1 MIWNNAI
8 DNFVTP
14 LDTIDSDRIVGIK
27 CTFANC
33 RPLFILA
40 VYLPS
45 SNHALEEFKECL
57 DYLWALYDFLSADGF
72 VILLGEFNGD
82 LGNSLGD
89 KGKKEPNDR
98 GLLLLDFAN
107 FFNICPVNLL
117 KQCKGPLESFNS
129 HCGRYH
135 SALDYIFLPNC
146 LLNDIDSPETFY
158 QDVDNTS
165 DHLPILVNLKFS
177 ERLAIDLDCYNH
189 FGSGAKRKI
198 HWSNFS
204 HETINV
210 KYVTPLLVDLTD
222 FDISESN
229 DTETV
234 TKTITNLLLKHSYS
248 LSSPGSNR
256 NRKRKHG
263 VYVRLPDDVK
273 VARSQCKIAF
283 SFWKQDQFSVNSI
296 VHDNYRSKRKDYR
309 LALRNFLNHLEV
321 DRVKKLCAAAETDEK
336 LFWKLLKGQRSSSQ
350 MSAFLVN
357 GAFITEENDIRDMWA
372 DHFEVLGTP
381 TVSFNFDNEF
391 ANSIST
397 HVQNIFQNYI
407 NDPTGALNE
416 PLTYEEVAGVCSN
429 LKPGVSGVSLD
440 YEHVGYAG
448 PPLWRLLFHLYQQ
461 FF

>member
-1 MIWNNAI
+1 M
-8 DNFVTP
+8 
-14 LDTIDSDRIVGIK
+14 
-27 CTFANC
+27 
-33 RPLFILA
+33 
-40 VYLPS
+40 
-45 SNHALEEFKECL
+45 
-57 DYLWALYDFLSADGF
+57 
-72 VILLGEFNGD
+72 
-82 LGNSLGD
+82 
-89 KGKKEPNDR
+89 
-98 GLLLLDFAN
+98 
-107 FFNICPVNLL
+107 
-117 KQCKGPLESFNS
+117 
-129 HCGRYH
+129 
-135 SALDYIFLPNC
+135 
-146 LLNDIDSPETFY
+146 
-158 QDVDNTS
+158 
-165 DHLPILVNLKFS
+165 
-177 ERLAIDLDCYNH
+177 
-189 FGSGAKRKI
+189 
-198 HWSNFS
+198 
-204 HETINV
+204 
-210 KYVTPLLVDLTD
+210 
-222 FDISESN
+222 SESN

-248 LSSPGSNR
+248 LSSYGSNR

-283 SFWKQDQFSVNSI
+283 DFWKQDQFSVNSI

-397 HVQNIFQNYI
+397 HFQNIFHNCI

-461 FF
+461 FYENFSVSKFLKTGIILPFFKGKGARANNKDNYRGITLFPTLCKIYEMILLNRLEKFAADNKYFSELQFGFREGVGCIEASFTILETINHMLERGSKVFSCFLDVRKAFDTVWIDGLLFKLFSELGINGRMWLVIKDLHTNVLKQKCCMRGTVQGN

>member
-1 MIWNNAI
+1 M
-8 DNFVTP
+8 
-14 LDTIDSDRIVGIK
+14 
-27 CTFANC
+27 
-33 RPLFILA
+33 
-40 VYLPS
+40 
-45 SNHALEEFKECL
+45 
-57 DYLWALYDFLSADGF
+57 
-72 VILLGEFNGD
+72 
-82 LGNSLGD
+82 
-89 KGKKEPNDR
+89 
-98 GLLLLDFAN
+98 
-107 FFNICPVNLL
+107 
-117 KQCKGPLESFNS
+117 
-129 HCGRYH
+129 
-135 SALDYIFLPNC
+135 
-146 LLNDIDSPETFY
+146 
-158 QDVDNTS
+158 
-165 DHLPILVNLKFS
+165 
-177 ERLAIDLDCYNH
+177 
-189 FGSGAKRKI
+189 
-198 HWSNFS
+198 
-204 HETINV
+204 
-210 KYVTPLLVDLTD
+210 
-222 FDISESN
+222 SESN

-283 SFWKQDQFSVNSI
+283 DFWKQDQFSVNNI

-357 GAFITEENDIRDMWA
+357 GAFITEENDIRDMWE
-372 DHFEVLGTP
+372 DHFEVLGSP

-397 HVQNIFQNYI
+397 HVQNIFQNCI
-407 NDPTGALNE
+407 NDPTGAINE

-429 LKPGVSGVSLD
+429 LKPG
-440 YEHVGYAG
+440 YAG

-461 FF
+461 FFENFSVSKFLKTGIILPLFKGKGTKANNKDNYRGITLFPTLCKIYEMILLNRLEKFAEDNKYFSELQFGLRKGVGCIEASFTMLETINHMLERGSKVFSCFLDVRKAFDTVWIDGLLFKLFSEFGTELFTLNASQLIKLERCQQWFLKNIFYVPVFAPSSLLLKLSALNSIEAEIDL